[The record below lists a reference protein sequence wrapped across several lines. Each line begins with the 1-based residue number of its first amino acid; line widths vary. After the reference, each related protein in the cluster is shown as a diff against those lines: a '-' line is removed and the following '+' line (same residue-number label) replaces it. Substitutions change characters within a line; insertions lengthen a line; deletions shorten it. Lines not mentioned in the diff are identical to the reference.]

1 MSVLPDLT
9 EEEAALFA
17 ILTDDTGIELAEFEF
32 ADPLHPSGCYRVR
45 DYQWE
50 LYDDRSQFQ
59 ATRGGR
65 NLGKSMG
72 IQARCA
78 VHPFANPGSDL
89 LLTAPQLNHLRPLT
103 QHVEERLKESWLVR
117 QMLPINQK
125 SDGFHRAPHW
135 ECHFVNG
142 AKLISR
148 LPGPGP
154 QYVGVKG
161 QHAKKIE
168 VDEIQDYPDDAMKQ
182 LRECLNTEDGAQFR
196 VHGVPTGVRGFFY
209 DVTEGSGSQWSVH
222 QPMAMMRENWND
234 IERRDKIN
242 FYKGRTTQAYKC
254 NLYGDH
260 GEAAT
265 ALFVLARLI
274 KCIDLEFESEYN
286 TDVYTKVE
294 LRFDELDGSS
304 AVDELAARLNGLHKS
319 SWTHAKKG
327 YQSFHGGMDVGITN
341 DPTEILVFGQRAG
354 VEKEKLDLLL
364 RVHMK
369 QIDINEQA
377 RVVDL
382 LFDWFGSRLTTFGI
396 DSTAVGF
403 GTGKALEEK
412 YPGRVRPFNFG
423 EKVLIGIADREL
435 QPGETEDDLQ
445 IMRNAID
452 AASDWLRDLVDSYD
466 FLLPNDD
473 ELIRDWQGQTVVTTG
488 RTATDPYGKRSY
500 QGGKALALDTPVPTP
515 TGWTTMGQL
524 EEGDHVFDE
533 RGRRTTVVEALP
545 VLHGRPCYEVEFS
558 DGSIITADAQ
568 HLWETSSVSDRCRGL
583 ARTSV
588 LTTEEI
594 AATLMSPSP
603 AQSARGVRNHSV
615 RVAAPLQY
623 DESLLSVP
631 PYTLG
636 AWLGDGDSAR
646 GYITTMD
653 SEILEEIRREGV
665 EAHPVPSREGLSR
678 ARTYRLE
685 YAGEPTGRPHH
696 GLSADLRRLGVRGA
710 KHIPAQYLRGSEP
723 QRRALLAG
731 LVDTDGTVSKTGKVE
746 ICLSDARLAA
756 DTLELVLSLGEKA
769 TMTERATASGRTGYR
784 VRWTPR
790 SANPARLTRK
800 RARVRP
806 RTRGEGRTIVD
817 VRPATSVPVRCIV
830 VDSPSHLFLAGRAMI
845 PTHNSHTLDSAK
857 TMIAAKR
864 LIPLHALLYAEPP
877 QEDILDVFVGML

>member
-1 MSVLPDLT
+1 MSALADLT
-9 EEEAALFA
+9 EDEAALFA

-32 ADPLHPSGCYRVR
+32 GDPQHPTGCYRVR

-50 LYDDRSQFQ
+50 LYDDREAFQ

-72 IQARCA
+72 IQARAA
-78 VHPFANPGSDL
+78 VHPFANPGSDF

-117 QMLPINQK
+117 QMLPTSNK

-182 LRECLNTEDGAQFR
+182 LRECLNDEEGAQLR

-222 QPMAMMRENWND
+222 QPMAMMRETWD
-234 IERRDKIN
+234 DVQRRDKVN
-242 FYKGRTTQAYKC
+242 FYKGRNTQAYKC

-274 KCIDLEFESEYN
+274 KNMDLDFESPFN

-294 LRFDELDGSS
+294 LRFDELDGVP
-304 AVDELAARLNGLHKS
+304 ATEALQHKLNGLHKS
-319 SWTHAKKG
+319 TWVRAPKG
-327 YQSFHGGMDVGITN
+327 YRSFHGGADIGITN
-341 DPTEILVFGQRAG
+341 DPTEILIFGQRADANR
-354 VEKEKLDLLL
+354 EQLDLLL

-369 QIDINEQA
+369 QIPITEQE

-382 LFDWFGSRLTTFGI
+382 LFEWFGEKLATFGI

-403 GTGKALEEK
+403 GTGKSLEEK

-435 QPGETEDDLQ
+435 QPGEEEDDLE
-445 IMRNAID
+445 IVRNAID
-452 AASDWLRDLVDSYD
+452 AASDWLREIVDSFG

-500 QGGKALALDTPVPTP
+500 AGGK
-515 TGWTTMGQL
+515 
-524 EEGDHVFDE
+524 
-533 RGRRTTVVEALP
+533 
-545 VLHGRPCYEVEFS
+545 
-558 DGSIITADAQ
+558 
-568 HLWETSSVSDRCRGL
+568 
-583 ARTSV
+583 
-588 LTTEEI
+588 
-594 AATLMSPSP
+594 
-603 AQSARGVRNHSV
+603 
-615 RVAAPLQY
+615 
-623 DESLLSVP
+623 
-631 PYTLG
+631 
-636 AWLGDGDSAR
+636 
-646 GYITTMD
+646 
-653 SEILEEIRREGV
+653 
-665 EAHPVPSREGLSR
+665 
-678 ARTYRLE
+678 
-685 YAGEPTGRPHH
+685 
-696 GLSADLRRLGVRGA
+696 
-710 KHIPAQYLRGSEP
+710 
-723 QRRALLAG
+723 
-731 LVDTDGTVSKTGKVE
+731 
-746 ICLSDARLAA
+746 
-756 DTLELVLSLGEKA
+756 
-769 TMTERATASGRTGYR
+769 
-784 VRWTPR
+784 
-790 SANPARLTRK
+790 
-800 RARVRP
+800 
-806 RTRGEGRTIVD
+806 
-817 VRPATSVPVRCIV
+817 
-830 VDSPSHLFLAGRAMI
+830 
-845 PTHNSHTLDSAK
+845 SHTLDAAK

-864 LIPLHALLYAEPP
+864 LIPLHALLYHEEPTP
-877 QEDILDVFVGML
+877 SVLDLFVGA